1 MQHLARFK
9 AKPFPMEMHK
19 VRVIQKLTLLP
30 IKERLNAIQAA
41 GNNTFLL
48 KNRDVF
54 LDMLTDSGTNAM
66 SDQQIAAMSLADDSY
81 AGSETFFRL
90 ETSVKHFF
98 NMPFFLPAHQGR
110 ACEHIL
116 AKTFV
121 KPGDVVPMNFHFTT
135 TRAHIIECGGRV
147 EECFNDEAIHAS
159 STHRFKGD
167 MDIDKLIKCV
177 GDVGLSHIPFV
188 RIELGTNLIGGQ
200 PISLSNI
207 REVSAFCKK
216 NQLLLVIDASLLSD
230 NLYFMKLFDPLC
242 HDLTIQE
249 INHAIS
255 ACADIIYFSARKL
268 SSARGGGIVVREQA
282 LFDQLK
288 VLIPLYEGFLTYGG
302 MSVREMEA
310 MAIGL
315 TETLDFEM
323 LSQGP
328 QFIEAFGELALEN
341 HLPVVTPFGG
351 LGLHLNAREFLSHV
365 PQDQYPAGALA
376 AAIYLVSGAR
386 GMERGTISENRNAD
400 GSEHPANM
408 ELVRLALPR
417 RVFTLSHILYM
428 VDRLSWLYENRHLIG
443 GLTFIEE
450 PKIMRFFLGKLV
462 PIGDWQEKLVQKF
475 IEDFGPDAL

>member
-1 MQHLARFK
+1 MEHLARFK

-19 VRVIQKLTLLP
+19 ARVIQHLTLLP
-30 IKERLNAIQAA
+30 IDQRLQAIQAA

-66 SDQQIAAMSLADDSY
+66 TDQQIAAMALADDSY

-90 ETSVKHFF
+90 ESSVQKFF
-98 NMPFFLPAHQGR
+98 HMPYFLPAHQGR

-135 TRAHIIECGGRV
+135 TRAHIVECGGRV
-147 EECFNDEAIHAS
+147 EECFVDDAIEAT
-159 STHRFKGD
+159 STMRFKGD
-167 MDIDKLIKCV
+167 MDLDKLTSCI
-177 GDVGLSHIPFV
+177 DTVGLTHIPFV

-200 PISLSNI
+200 PISLGNLQA
-207 REVSAFCKK
+207 VKAFCQAH
-216 NQLLLVIDASLLSD
+216 QLLLIIDASLLSD
-230 NLYFMKLFDPLC
+230 NLYFMKMYDPLC
-242 HDLTIQE
+242 QHLSIE
-249 INHAIS
+249 AINHAIS
-255 ACADIIYFSARKL
+255 DCADIIYFSARKL
-268 SSARGGGIVVREQA
+268 SSARDGGMVMRSKT
-282 LFDQLK
+282 LFDRIK
-288 VLIPLYEGFLTYGG
+288 VLVPLYEGFLTYGG

-310 MAIGL
+310 MAVGL
-315 TETLDFEM
+315 QETLDFTM

-328 QFIEAFGELALEN
+328 QFIEAFGQLALEN

-365 PQDQYPAGALA
+365 PQEHYPAGALA

-386 GMERGTISENRNAD
+386 GMERGTISENRNTD
-400 GSEHPANM
+400 GSEHPTNM

-417 RVFTLSHILYM
+417 RVFTLSHITYM
-428 VDRLSWLYENRHLIG
+428 VDRLSWLYENRQLIG

-450 PKIMRFFLGKLV
+450 PTIMRFFLGRLA
-462 PIGDWQEKLVQKF
+462 PIGDWQNRLVEKF
-475 IEDFGPDAL
+475 IADFGPDAL